1 MLSKIKTDLLI
12 LNKTKELNQLKKI
25 LNGLDQKDSSNKQ
38 RIEQLKISISLQ
50 EESISKLQ
58 KI

>member
-12 LNKTKELNQLKKI
+12 LNKAKELNQLKKI

>member
-1 MLSKIKTDLLI
+1 MLSKTKTNLLT
-12 LNKTKELNQLKKI
+12 NEKTKELNQLKKI
-25 LNGLDQKDSSNKQ
+25 LNGLDKNDSSNQQ
-38 RIEQLKISISLQ
+38 RIDQLKISISLQ

>member
-1 MLSKIKTDLLI
+1 MILKNKVQEIISQKNKELKQLQNMLSSLEDTD
-12 LNKTKELNQLKKI
+12 
-25 LNGLDQKDSSNKQ
+25 SNKQ

-50 EESISKLQ
+50 EESISKLK

>member
-1 MLSKIKTDLLI
+1 MLSKTKTNLLT
-12 LNKTKELNQLKKI
+12 NEKTKELNQLKNI

-38 RIEQLKISISLQ
+38 RIDQLRISISLQ
-50 EESISKLQ
+50 EESISKLK

>member
-1 MLSKIKTDLLI
+1 MLSKTKTDLLI

>member
-1 MLSKIKTDLLI
+1 MLSKTKTNLLT
-12 LNKTKELNQLKKI
+12 NEKTKELNQLKNI

-38 RIEQLKISISLQ
+38 RIDQLRISISLQ

>member
-1 MLSKIKTDLLI
+1 MLSKTKTNLLT
-12 LNKTKELNQLKKI
+12 NEKTKELNQLKNI

-38 RIEQLKISISLQ
+38 RIDQLRISISLQ

-58 KI
+58 KL